1 MRFLV
6 DAQLPRILAEELRK
20 EGYYAIHTRDLPGE
34 NHTSDAEIS
43 WAKNL
48 VILARCKDLLLAKLD
63 SQKSAN
69 TCRENARSSNDI
81 KKNDFAIHDFDKT
94 KRRVSRPR
102 VQLSAFSLPVSGL
115 PPSLPLM
122 SPSGLPAAVLAR
134 IPSREMSR
142 PAGCLFSLPRSRPAA
157 WFPASAR
164 WHVFRSQLSA
174 TRNDCKAASA
184 AFATDQLLMPDPS
197 DP

>member
-102 VQLSAFSLPVSGL
+102 V
-115 PPSLPLM
+115 